1 MTKVRP
7 GSRFAPPLFA
17 LFARFRSFDFSQ
29 LLTYASSI
37 AAWTM
42 FTRSVVQTLRTAV
55 PRRALSSTRATA
67 PLVSAPAKTPLARRN
82 VSSSPA
88 VLEGQEPI
96 VAVKED
102 IKIPYPDEAEFPP
115 GDLGHSMEGPDVD
128 VGRHTRRTLASFSMT
143 DKLGNLIA
151 RTFAE
156 SGSNAIAIL
165 DLDKEMAEQAA
176 VDLVSWFEEHGEAKK
191 GEIKAI
197 GLGCDVAS
205 EDSVKECFKTV
216 IDKFGRVDTL
226 VTAAGIV
233 ENYAAVDYP
242 ADRFRKLMAIN
253 VEGSFFC
260 AREAAK
266 DMMKRDAKGSIVLI
280 GSMSGAAVNIPQP
293 QAPYNASK
301 AAVRHLCSSLAVEW
315 ATKNIRVNCI
325 SPGYMATAL
334 TRVILDR
341 EPELREAWT
350 SLTPQGRI
358 GEPEDLKGAVIYLAS
373 DASAFTT
380 GADLR
385 VDGGYTL
392 T

>member
-1 MTKVRP
+1 
-7 GSRFAPPLFA
+7 
-17 LFARFRSFDFSQ
+17 
-29 LLTYASSI
+29 
-37 AAWTM
+37 M

-233 ENYAAVDYP
+233 GACSG
-242 ADRFRKLMAIN
+242 FLHSILL
-253 VEGSFFC
+253 
-260 AREAAK
+260 
-266 DMMKRDAKGSIVLI
+266 KR
-280 GSMSGAAVNIPQP
+280 N
-293 QAPYNASK
+293 
-301 AAVRHLCSSLAVEW
+301 
-315 ATKNIRVNCI
+315 
-325 SPGYMATAL
+325 
-334 TRVILDR
+334 
-341 EPELREAWT
+341 
-350 SLTPQGRI
+350 
-358 GEPEDLKGAVIYLAS
+358 
-373 DASAFTT
+373 
-380 GADLR
+380 
-385 VDGGYTL
+385 
-392 T
+392 

>member
-1 MTKVRP
+1 ML
-7 GSRFAPPLFA
+7 S
-17 LFARFRSFDFSQ
+17 
-29 LLTYASSI
+29 
-37 AAWTM
+37 
-42 FTRSVVQTLRTAV
+42 RTALAPLRAAL
-55 PRRALSSTRATA
+55 PRRTFATSARASLPRTPVAPLATVETAPHRRGVSST
-67 PLVSAPAKTPLARRN
+67 APAFDP
-82 VSSSPA
+82 
-88 VLEGQEPI
+88 QEPSHA
-96 VAVKED
+96 AVKED
-102 IKIPYPDEAEFPP
+102 IIIPYPDESAFPP
-115 GDLGHSMEGPDVD
+115 DDLGHSMDGPDVD

-143 DKLGNLIA
+143 NKARPPPPLHFCALSSRYEAPPTLYVCVVTGAARGLGNLFA

-156 SGSNAIAIL
+156 SGSNQIAIL
-165 DLDKEMAEQAA
+165 DLDQQQAETAAKE
-176 VDLVSWFEEHGEAKK
+176 LVEWFEEHGQAKK

-197 GLGCDVAS
+197 GLGCDVS
-205 EDSVKECFKTV
+205 NEDQVKSCFKTV
-216 IDKFGRVDTL
+216 VDTFGRVDVL

-233 ENYAAVDYP
+233 ENFPATEYP
-242 ADRFRKLMAIN
+242 ADKFRKLMGIN
-253 VEGSFFC
+253 VEGSFYC

-266 DMMKRDAKGSIVLI
+266 DMMAREAPGSIVLI

-301 AAVRHLCSSLAVEW
+301 AAVRHMCSSLAVEW

-341 EPELREAWT
+341 DPVLRDAWVN
-350 SLTPQGRI
+350 LTPAGRL

-385 VDGGYTL
+385 VDGGYTC

>member
-1 MTKVRP
+1 MLPRTQL
-7 GSRFAPPLFA
+7 SSA
-17 LFARFRSFDFSQ
+17 LKQALPRRSF
-29 LLTYASSI
+29 ASS
-37 AAWTM
+37 ARA
-42 FTRSVVQTLRTAV
+42 FLPRT
-55 PRRALSSTRATA
+55 
-67 PLVSAPAKTPLARRN
+67 PATPLTTTPKPARRGV
-82 VSSSPA
+82 VSTP
-88 VLEGQEPI
+88 VVFDPQEPSHA
-96 VAVKED
+96 AVRED
-102 IKIPYPDEAEFPP
+102 ITIPYPDEKDFHP

-128 VGRHTRRTLASFSMT
+128 VGRHTRRTLASFSMHN
-143 DKLGNLIA
+143 KLGNLFA

-165 DLDKEMAEQAA
+165 DLDPEMAKTAA
-176 VDLVSWFEEHGEAKK
+176 TELVDWFEEHGEAQP
-191 GEIKAI
+191 GEIEAI
-197 GLGCDVAS
+197 GLGCNVAN
-205 EDSVKECFKTV
+205 EDEVKNCFKQIV
-216 IDKFGRVDTL
+216 DKFGRVDVL

-233 ENYAAVDYP
+233 ENFAATDYP
-242 ADRFRKLMAIN
+242 ADKFRKLMGVN
-253 VEGSFFC
+253 VEGSFYC

-266 DMMKRDAKGSIVLI
+266 DMMRREEKGSIVLI

-301 AAVRHLCSSLAVEW
+301 AAVRHMCSSLAVEW

-341 EPELREAWT
+341 DPELRDAWT
-350 SLTPQGRI
+350 NLTPMGRL
-358 GEPEDLKGAVIYLAS
+358 GDPEDLKGAVIYLAS
-373 DASAFTT
+373 EASAFTT

>member
-1 MTKVRP
+1 
-7 GSRFAPPLFA
+7 
-17 LFARFRSFDFSQ
+17 
-29 LLTYASSI
+29 
-37 AAWTM
+37 M
-42 FTRSVVQTLRTAV
+42 FTRSVVKTLRTAAV
-55 PRRALSSTRATA
+55 PRRALSSTRAAA
-67 PLVSAPAKTPLARRN
+67 PLVSSPAKTTLARRH

-205 EDSVKECFKTV
+205 EESVQECFKTV

-242 ADRFRKLMAIN
+242 ADRFRKLMGVN
-253 VEGSFFC
+253 VEGSFYC

-266 DMMKRDAKGSIVLI
+266 DMMKRNAKGSIVLI

-301 AAVRHLCSSLAVEW
+301 AAVRHLCASLAVEW
-315 ATKNIRVNCI
+315 ATKGIRVNCI

-350 SLTPQGRI
+350 SLTPMNRI